1 MAFWLRYY
9 DNFYEAVRNQSV
21 VTEVEIGKANMAPY
35 DVVVDAFLVWY
46 DWKAKEKS
54 KERESESG
62 TGYGDDRR
70 DSHEARP
77 PRVLDHKQVYR
88 AAH

>member
-9 DNFYEAVRNQSV
+9 DNFYEAVKSQSV
-21 VTEVEIGKANMAPY
+21 VTDVVIGKAWMAEY

-54 KERESESG
+54 KEREAERG
-62 TGYGDDRR
+62 TGYDDRR
-70 DSHEARP
+70 EGHEATP
-77 PRVLDHKQVYR
+77 PRVRDHQQTYR
-88 AAH
+88 GAH